1 MSDLPYIPLNVSDF
15 LADDKVALMNT
26 EEVGA
31 YILLL
36 CRAWQQD
43 PPGTL
48 PNNDEYLAA
57 WARCSVLKWNQLKP
71 MVMKPF
77 RFDED
82 GWHMDRMIKDHNQVS
97 GTLQKRREAAVK
109 GAQARWGDEDMRSQ
123 CDGNAKRK
131 KEKEKTKT
139 KELVGWNEDEGW
151 SGVEPRIP
159 GWEDAY
165 PNVDVAQELKAMNQ
179 WLLAN
184 PSKRKT
190 QKGLPRFITAW
201 LKRQT
206 EKGPNRGNQ
215 TGSEYAETGLGGVC
229 DIRGA

>member
-1 MSDLPYIPLNVSDF
+1 MCDLPYIPFNIADF
-15 LADDKVALMNT
+15 LADDNVALMNT

-48 PNNDEYLAA
+48 PDNDDYLAA
-57 WARCSVLKWNQLKP
+57 WSKCSVLGWSQLKP

-77 RFDED
+77 EFKED
-82 GWHMDRMIKDHNQVS
+82 RWHMNRMIKDHAQIS
-97 GTLQKRREAAVK
+97 GTIQKRKEAAQK
-109 GAQARWGDEDMRSQ
+109 GAKARWSQESMRSQ
-123 CDGNAKRK
+123 CDGNAKR
-131 KEKEKTKT
+131 EKVKDKSKT
-139 KELVGWNEDEGW
+139 KEPIGWSDEGGW
-151 SGVEPRIP
+151 SGVEARIEA
-159 GWEDAY
+159 WTDAY
-165 PNVDVAQELKAMNQ
+165 PGVDVDQELKAMNQ
-179 WLLAN
+179 WLIAN

-206 EKGPNRGNQ
+206 EKGPKRGNQ
-215 TGSEYAETGLGGVC
+215 TKSEYAETGLGGVL